1 MMKTFLVK
9 YCLYN
14 LWLRFR
20 FLKFSF
26 FLVTAY
32 FLYQELVLF
41 LSKPT
46 FISISKYEIQP
57 SNFPDILICPL
68 AGFDQEELRRLGY
81 SESFAYSMGS
91 LKDKKALG
99 WGGTDP
105 SLNMSDIIQ
114 RVSVIKTIGDCP
126 VVIYTTASFQMDGKF
141 RKEKMTSVSLTRAI
155 YPNGRC
161 CKVFK
166 QLFCIEQLWNS
177 EATYMQF
184 LDFGILFS

>member
-1 MMKTFLVK
+1 MKTFLVK

-68 AGFDQEELRRLGY
+68 AGFDQEGRQRI
-81 SESFAYSMGS
+81 
-91 LKDKKALG
+91 KDKEAHAG
-99 WGGTDP
+99 VAP
-105 SLNMSDIIQ
+105 
-114 RVSVIKTIGDCP
+114 VST
-126 VVIYTTASFQMDGKF
+126 
-141 RKEKMTSVSLTRAI
+141 
-155 YPNGRC
+155 
-161 CKVFK
+161 
-166 QLFCIEQLWNS
+166 
-177 EATYMQF
+177 
-184 LDFGILFS
+184 